1 MSSPRQAREGYG
13 AVPEIRVLA
22 AVETGTRNDLEFW
35 RGAFGFPVGGSK
47 ILLATQVN
55 DLE

>member
-1 MSSPRQAREGYG
+1 M
-13 AVPEIRVLA
+13 PEIRVLA